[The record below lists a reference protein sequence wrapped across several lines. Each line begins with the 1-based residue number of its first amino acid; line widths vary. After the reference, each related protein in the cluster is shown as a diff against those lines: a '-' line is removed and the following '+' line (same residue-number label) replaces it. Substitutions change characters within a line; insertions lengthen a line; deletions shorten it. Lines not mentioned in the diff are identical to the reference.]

1 MLPTP
6 SGTAEATPRFF
17 DMVRLVFKC
26 LEHDVPVIVSADRAN
41 FHFVSDLLPLMTCS
55 CCGNVHGW
63 EINDRLLD
71 SNLTDVLLL
80 SSTNMA

>member
-1 MLPTP
+1 
-6 SGTAEATPRFF
+6 
-17 DMVRLVFKC
+17 MVRLVFKC
-26 LEHDVPVIVSADRAN
+26 LEHDVPVIVSADPAN

-63 EINDRLLD
+63 EINDRLHPDRHQLD

-80 SSTNMA
+80 SSRSFCFTP